1 MLYRV
6 FYPQITQTVYRICVI
21 CGLVFPSCL
30 IADGQKL
37 DSFEGFM
44 TGIRANAVSG
54 EVINQG
60 KDARFP
66 RNTITVRD
74 GKVIFNQR
82 SVGSCKVIAGAT
94 ISDCD
99 RKLKDNFDYWSQY
112 RDEGEMYNG
121 HATVARVIEL
131 TRLLQ
136 NT

>member
-1 MLYRV
+1 
-6 FYPQITQTVYRICVI
+6 
-21 CGLVFPSCL
+21 
-30 IADGQKL
+30 
-37 DSFEGFM
+37 M

>member
-1 MLYRV
+1 
-6 FYPQITQTVYRICVI
+6 
-21 CGLVFPSCL
+21 
-30 IADGQKL
+30 
-37 DSFEGFM
+37 M

-99 RKLKDNFDYWSQY
+99 RKLKDNFDNGQY
-112 RDEGEMYNG
+112 RGEGEMYNG
-121 HATVARVIEL
+121 HATVAMLIEL